1 MFSVPH
7 HQNTH
12 RAASRGLSTNHS
24 RAVTRALVPNHSR
37 AVAAAG
43 RA

>member
-1 MFSVPH
+1 MFVQPQ
-7 HQNTH
+7 HQVNS
-12 RAASRGLSTNHS
+12 RAVARGLSTNHS
-24 RAVTRALVPNHSR
+24 RAVARGLTSNHSR